1 MARTIDIVR
10 AEFAKYPLGAEAS
23 RIALTIGRDIT
34 VVRAAITR
42 LLHDG
47 SVIRASLRK
56 VKRGTK
62 GNAIATY
69 MLVDPETREAIRMSR
84 IGASLTAANEERMPR
99 ETPAASEMLARLM
112 GALRYDDH
120 ADSIGKGGGRN
131 FLRAFPAPSM
141 ERGEAMGPW
150 Q

>member
-1 MARTIDIVR
+1 MARTMDLVR
-10 AEFAKYPLGAEAS
+10 DEIAKYPAGAQAS
-23 RIALTIGRDIT
+23 RIALCIGRDVT
-34 VVRAAITR
+34 VVRATITR
-42 LLHDG
+42 LLREG
-47 SVIRASLRK
+47 SIIRAKLQK
-56 VKRGTK
+56 VKKGSK
-62 GNAIATY
+62 GNTVATY
-69 MLVDPETREAIRMSR
+69 VSVAPEMRDEIMMNRVEACF
-84 IGASLTAANEERMPR
+84 MPS
-99 ETPAASEMLARLM
+99 ETPHCASMLARLM

>member
-1 MARTIDIVR
+1 MRTLDLVR
-10 AEFAKYPLGAEAS
+10 AEFAKYPMGAEAS
-23 RIALTIGRDIT
+23 RIALCIGRDIT
-34 VVRAAITR
+34 VVRATITR

-47 SVIRASLRK
+47 SIVRASMRK

-69 MLVDPETREAIRMSR
+69 MLVDPDTREAIRMAR
-84 IGASLTAANEERMPR
+84 IGASLTLANEERMPK
-99 ETPAASEMLARLM
+99 ETPHCTARLHALM
-112 GALRYDDH
+112 GAARYEDS
-120 ADSIGKGGGRN
+120 ADSIKYGGGRY
-131 FLRAFPAPSM
+131 FHSGSRAPTL